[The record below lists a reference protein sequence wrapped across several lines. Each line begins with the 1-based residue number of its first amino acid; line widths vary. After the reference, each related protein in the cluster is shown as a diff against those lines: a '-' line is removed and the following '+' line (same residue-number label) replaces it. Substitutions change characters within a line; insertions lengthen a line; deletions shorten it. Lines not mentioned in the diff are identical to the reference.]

1 MLGGVRTRASS
12 AFFSVIRAITAPRSA
27 AGRGLVDSAW
37 GRRFRGILWGL
48 LQEGLSSEGKSRLG
62 IALYDAGEQYRDA
75 PRYAWEDA
83 WIERWIP
90 RISSE
95 AGERGGGTSSP
106 SGARSVETPSPSGA
120 RVLVGAA
127 GAGREVIAMRERGY
141 EVIAIEPS
149 ARLAALCR
157 DRVREREGTSDDAH
171 SSDAPGV
178 TVIEARYEEIEASGE
193 RPPAG
198 DARAFFVRRA
208 ARLLR
213 TARAASGLRPPA
225 AAAREIGRVDA
236 VILGLGSLS
245 HVLDAQARTRLF
257 EVLSEVCPDGPIL
270 ASALGPPK
278 GMSIEEARREGRA
291 AKIGRRIGARLREAR
306 GLSAVD
312 EGEIVFDA
320 LGFAKLF
327 TRDELIAIGEA
338 AGRRTIFEEGAPDG
352 MWLCAFV
359 PR

>member
-1 MLGGVRTRASS
+1 M
-12 AFFSVIRAITAPRSA
+12 
-27 AGRGLVDSAW
+27 GRGLVDSAW
-37 GRRFRGILWGL
+37 GRRFHGILWGL

-62 IALYDAGEQYRDA
+62 IALYDASEQYRDK

-83 WIERWIP
+83 WFERWIP
-90 RISSE
+90 RILSE
-95 AGERGGGTSSP
+95 AGELGAGASSP
-106 SGARSVETPSPSGA
+106 NGR

-157 DRVREREGTSDDAH
+157 DRVREHEAKSDDAH

-178 TVIEARYEEIEASGE
+178 TVIEARYEEIEMSGG

-213 TARAASGLRPPA
+213 TARAASGLRPKAEA
-225 AAAREIGRVDA
+225 ASAIGRVDA

-257 EVLSEVCPDGPIL
+257 EVLSEVCPTGPIL

-306 GLSAVD
+306 GLPAVD

-327 TRDELIAIGEA
+327 TREEMVAIGER